1 MRHHPQISVR
11 YRATIQEF
19 RGSGKLETAVLRDLD
34 TGNTEELHPA
44 AVFLFIGLQPNTG
57 LLGGMLALN
66 EAGFILT
73 GPTLETNMPGVFAA
87 GDARAGSTKQLVS
100 AAGEGATG
108 ALMIREYLRGIK
120 EARSAAQELER
131 DVARMMP

>member
-1 MRHHPQISVR
+1 
-11 YRATIQEF
+11 
-19 RGSGKLETAVLRDLD
+19 VLRNLD
-34 TGNTEELHPA
+34 RGGFEELHPA

-57 LLGGMLALN
+57 LLRGMLELN

-73 GPTLETNMPGVFAA
+73 GPTLETSMPGVFAA

-100 AAGEGATG
+100 AAGEGATA

-120 EARSAAQELER
+120 EARSAAHELER